1 MILQI
6 LHKCTFPF
14 TWKRIHGLLK
24 PGIKIPEVCLEFET
38 NISEHKTMSNSLE
51 TIDKSFKLAFKPR
64 ILQ

>member
-1 MILQI
+1 MYTLNPHAHGKEFRRK
-6 LHKCTFPF
+6 LN
-14 TWKRIHGLLK
+14 GLLK